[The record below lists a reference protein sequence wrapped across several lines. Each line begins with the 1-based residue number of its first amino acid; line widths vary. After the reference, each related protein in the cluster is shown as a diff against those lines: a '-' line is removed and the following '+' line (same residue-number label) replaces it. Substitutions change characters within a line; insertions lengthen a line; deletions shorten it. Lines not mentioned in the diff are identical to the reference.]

1 MPNFE
6 EIKRRAQDA
15 AYTAAEKAQGAAAAA
30 EEKAEAVKEAAK
42 LNIALVTEKRNLEK
56 NYQALGEWF
65 AARCGCDDVPQ
76 GAADILAAIRESQDK
91 LELLRSMR
99 SAQGDSAR
107 ALLNRGADFFVGRAE
122 ALASLARKTA
132 EGFRESD
139 RAEAFAEKAEELAE
153 EARTLAEDAAEAAA
167 EGICGENEEK

>member
-1 MPNFE
+1 MPSFE
-6 EIKRRAQDA
+6 EIRRKAQDA

-42 LNIALVTEKRNLEK
+42 LNIAFVTEKRNLEK

-91 LELLRSMR
+91 LELLRSMK

-107 ALLNRGADFFVGRAE
+107 ALLNRGADFFVGKAE
-122 ALASLARKTA
+122 ALAALARKTA
-132 EGFRESD
+132 EGFRAD
-139 RAEAFAEKAEELAE
+139 GAAETFAEKAGELAE
-153 EARTLAEDAAEAAA
+153 QAKTLAEDAAEAVAVLA
-167 EGICGENEEK
+167 RGEDEEK